1 MNHPLLE
8 IPELARLDAGQGIV
22 RIPDEQ
28 DVPFTARVRSL
39 VDTAEFRRLAQISQ
53 LGLVSRIYP
62 GAMHT
67 RFEHALGVFQNA
79 LRYLWQLGKEK
90 RFCEIVDCHTAEVLL
105 AAALLHDLGH
115 WPFCHPIED
124 MGLAELPPH
133 EQFAAEFLS
142 SGRELAQVLSSEWRI
157 DPAEVLDVLAPGR
170 LLKKGTGSDRD
181 VPSSSDTASREAPVA
196 AFQQAAATASPR
208 VRLLRSI
215 LSGPVD
221 VDKMDYL
228 ERDSL
233 HCGVPYGRNF
243 DKNRL
248 IQSLVL
254 NAAGDGLS
262 INYKGKTAAE
272 LMVFA
277 RYVMF
282 SEVYWHH
289 AVRSA
294 TSMFA
299 RAFFELRHKLD
310 LRELFQQTEADVIR
324 TLREQARGSDC
335 EPLLE
340 GIFGPRRRI
349 YKRVMECTLHQHREV
364 YELLARRPFEFL
376 AVCGTH
382 LAAALGKAIGE
393 RLSPVDVLI
402 DAPPGNREVEFQV
415 DIFFPKEQRYRPL
428 REVSPVVRALAG
440 TQFDDYVKRVRIY
453 ADPERAKRLAA
464 IENLSAHVI
473 AAVRA
478 AEAV

>member
-1 MNHPLLE
+1 MNHPLMD

-28 DVPFTARVRSL
+28 DVPFTARVRNL
-39 VDTAEFRRLAQISQ
+39 VDTVEFRRLAQISQ

-90 RFCEIVDCHTAEVLL
+90 RFCQIVDCHTAEVLL

-124 MGLAELPPH
+124 MGLADLPPH
-133 EQFAAEFLS
+133 EEFAAEFLAPE
-142 SGRELAQVLSSEWRI
+142 RELARVLKSDWNIE
-157 DPAEVLDVLAPGR
+157 PAEVLDVLAPR
-170 LLKKGTGSDRD
+170 T
-181 VPSSSDTASREAPVA
+181 RE
-196 AFQQAAATASPR
+196 PR

-254 NAAGDGLS
+254 NAAGDGLAIS
-262 INYKGKTAAE
+262 YKGKTAAE

-299 RAFFELRHKLD
+299 RAFFELRHALD
-310 LRELFQQTEADVIR
+310 LRELFQQTEADVIH
-324 TLREQARGSDC
+324 TLRARARGGVC

-349 YKRVMECTLHQHREV
+349 YKRVLECTLHQHPEI
-364 YELLARRPFEFL
+364 YELLARQPFEFL
-376 AVCGTH
+376 ARCGSQ
-382 LAAALGKAIGE
+382 LAFALGEAIGE
-393 RLSPVDVLI
+393 PLSPTDILI

-415 DIFFPKEQRYRPL
+415 EILFPKEGQYRPL

-440 TQFDDYVKRVRIY
+440 TQFDDYVKRVRIF
-453 ADPERAKRLAA
+453 AHPDRARRLAA
-464 IENLSAHVI
+464 VDDLSTHIISAI
-473 AAVRA
+473 RSAGSR
-478 AEAV
+478 

>member
-1 MNHPLLE
+1 MKHPLME
-8 IPELARLDAGQGIV
+8 IPELARLDSGQGIV

-28 DVPFTARVRSL
+28 DVPFTPRVRSL
-39 VDTAEFRRLAQISQ
+39 VDTVEFRRLAQISQ

-67 RFEHALGVFQNA
+67 RFEHALGVFNNG
-79 LRYLWQLGKEK
+79 LRYLWQLGKDS
-90 RFCEIVDCHTAEVLL
+90 RFLDIVDCHTAEVLL

-124 MGLAELPPH
+124 MGLADLPPH
-133 EQFAAEFLS
+133 EEFAAEFLS
-142 SGRELAQVLSSEWRI
+142 PSRELAQVLKSEWQI
-157 DPAEVLDVLAPGR
+157 DAAEVLDVLAPR
-170 LLKKGTGSDRD
+170 TD
-181 VPSSSDTASREAPVA
+181 
-196 AFQQAAATASPR
+196 SPR
-208 VRLLRSI
+208 LRLLRSI
-215 LSGPVD
+215 LSGPID
-221 VDKMDYL
+221 IDKMDYL

-254 NAAGDGLS
+254 NAAGDGLAITS
-262 INYKGKTAAE
+262 KGKTAAE

-294 TSMFA
+294 TCMFA
-299 RAFFELRHKLD
+299 RAFFELRQDLD
-310 LRELFQQTEADVIR
+310 LHDLFQQTEAEVIHR
-324 TLREQARGSDC
+324 LRDLARGGPS

-340 GIFGPRRRI
+340 GIFGPRRQI
-349 YKRVMECTLHQHREV
+349 YKRVFECTLHHHGEV
-364 YELLARRPFEFL
+364 YEFLARQPFDFL
-376 AVCGTH
+376 VRC
-382 LAAALGKAIGE
+382 AARLSVELGSAIG
-393 RLSPVDVLI
+393 RQLSPTDILI

-415 DIFFPKEQRYRPL
+415 DIFFPKENRYRPL

-453 ADPERAKRLAA
+453 AHPACASRVV
-464 IENLSAHVI
+464 VI
-473 AAVRA
+473 GDLGGKVAEVVRG
-478 AEAV
+478 VL

>member
-1 MNHPLLE
+1 MQHPLME
-8 IPELARLDAGQGIV
+8 IPELARLDSGEGIV

-28 DVPFTARVRSL
+28 DVPFTPRVRSL
-39 VDTAEFRRLAQISQ
+39 VDTVEFRRLAQISQ

-67 RFEHALGVFQNA
+67 RFEHALGVFHNA
-79 LRYLWQLGKEK
+79 LRYLWQLAKDS
-90 RFCEIVDCHTAEVLL
+90 RFHEIVDCHTAEVLL

-115 WPFCHPIED
+115 WPYCHPIED
-124 MGLAELPPH
+124 MGLGDLPPH
-133 EQFAAEFLS
+133 EEFAAEFLS
-142 SGRELAQVLSSEWRI
+142 PQRELAQVLKSEWKI
-157 DPAEVLDVLAPGR
+157 DAAEVLDVLTPRTDAPR
-170 LLKKGTGSDRD
+170 L
-181 VPSSSDTASREAPVA
+181 
-196 AFQQAAATASPR
+196 
-208 VRLLRSI
+208 RLLRSI
-215 LSGPVD
+215 LSGPID
-221 VDKMDYL
+221 IDKMDYL

-254 NAAGDGLS
+254 NAAGDGLAITS
-262 INYKGKTAAE
+262 KGKTAAE

-294 TSMFA
+294 TCMFA
-299 RAFFELRHKLD
+299 RAFFELRQKLD
-310 LRELFQQTEADVIR
+310 LHDLFQQTEADVIH
-324 TLREQARGSDC
+324 TLRGLAHGGPC

-349 YKRVMECTLHQHREV
+349 YKRVFECTLHQHREV
-364 YELLARRPFEFL
+364 YERLARQPFDFL
-376 AVCGTH
+376 AQC
-382 LAAALGKAIGE
+382 AA
-393 RLSPVDVLI
+393 RLSAELGSKIGRQIAPTDILI

-415 DIFFPKEQRYRPL
+415 DIYFPKEKRFRPL

-440 TQFDDYVKRVRIY
+440 TQFDDYVKRVRIF
-453 ADPERAKRLAA
+453 AHPECARQLAA
-464 IENLSAHVI
+464 LEDLPDRI
-473 AAVRA
+473 RA
-478 AEAV
+478 AAQSS